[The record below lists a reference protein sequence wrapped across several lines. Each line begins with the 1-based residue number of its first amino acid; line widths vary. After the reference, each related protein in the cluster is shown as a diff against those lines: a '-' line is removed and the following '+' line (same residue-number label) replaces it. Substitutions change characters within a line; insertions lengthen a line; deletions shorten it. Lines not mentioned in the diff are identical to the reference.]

1 MVSIPVL
8 AGSAL
13 LIVLLAA
20 SIRVIGQ
27 YERVIFR
34 LGKIKER
41 ESSRPLR
48 PHPLVDKMVGW
59 T

>member
-20 SIRVIGQ
+20 SIRVIRQ
-27 YERVIFR
+27 YER
-34 LGKIKER
+34 G
-41 ESSRPLR
+41 
-48 PHPLVDKMVGW
+48 
-59 T
+59 